1 MPSRVST
8 HVRNPEY
15 RSFSRY
21 RWKTGAGRGGGNP
34 SEGRKDRET
43 FHGFIAT
50 HSTSNYSSCELACNL
65 AGNTTPGNPG
75 VPHPSPA
82 WICARA
88 SFLFRR
94 FTLPRD
100 RGRPSRWAK
109 ERTKEGTDIPSTF
122 ETRWW
127 PRMCYKRRCTRRI
140 PFIFYLSPFLFLFF
154 LFFLSFSGSKD
165 RHVLTFPSILLKTSK
180 TTPVTGFFL
189 EEVPSSFLFFLFCA
203 VRACGGKEYRLW
215 SRARVDESWKRT
227 RRSNVA
233 GVYITFSGEK
243 IIYALRNLILF

>member
-21 RWKTGAGRGGGNP
+21 RWKTGAERGGGNP

-75 VPHPSPA
+75 VPHPS

-94 FTLPRD
+94 FTPPRD

-189 EEVPSSFLFFLFCA
+189 EEVPSSFLFFLFC
-203 VRACGGKEYRLW
+203 VRVAAK
-215 SRARVDESWKRT
+215 SIAFDRARVSMNRE
-227 RRSNVA
+227 NVRG
-233 GVYITFSGEK
+233 GVM
-243 IIYALRNLILF
+243 